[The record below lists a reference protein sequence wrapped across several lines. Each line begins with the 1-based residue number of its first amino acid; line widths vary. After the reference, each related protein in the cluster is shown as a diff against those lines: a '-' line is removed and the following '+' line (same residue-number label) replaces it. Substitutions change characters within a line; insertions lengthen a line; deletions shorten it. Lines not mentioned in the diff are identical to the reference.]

1 MVMSFLDAAFS
12 HVLLSQVQQKEW
24 KSIEAAYHPS
34 GAARLTMELNKDAEE
49 DGASSR
55 AEEHYCASC
64 TSPMPMPPP
73 SPMK

>member
-1 MVMSFLDAAFS
+1 MSFLDAAFS
-12 HVLLSQVQQKEW
+12 HVLLSQVQQKER
-24 KSIEAAYHPS
+24 KSTEAAYHPS
-34 GAARLTMELNKDAEE
+34 GAARLTMELNNAEE